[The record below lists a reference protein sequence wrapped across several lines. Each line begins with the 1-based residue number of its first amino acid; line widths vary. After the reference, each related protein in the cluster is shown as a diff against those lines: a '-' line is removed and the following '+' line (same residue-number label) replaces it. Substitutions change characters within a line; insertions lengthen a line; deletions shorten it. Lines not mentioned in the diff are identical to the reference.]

1 VSYQASI
8 KTIHRQSV
16 DVKFLAP
23 SNSLGVFLNIP
34 SGSSGKGEK
43 KKKRIGSNQ
52 QISFQQRFLPY
63 KPVHPFLGRNR
74 L

>member
-34 SGSSGKGEK
+34 SGSSGKWEK
-43 KKKRIGSNQ
+43 KKKKNRQ
-52 QISFQQRFLPY
+52 QPADFFPAKISSLQTCPPLS
-63 KPVHPFLGRNR
+63 GTE
-74 L
+74 